1 MYAQPVQA
9 VDLQDLKFSLKKF
22 GKSISKAAHEV
33 EHFAHDMEP
42 IAKMAYKETKNVGKL
57 AAKAA
62 PVISA
67 VAGDDYGQYAT

>member
-9 VDLQDLKFSLKKF
+9 VDLQDLKFSFHKF
-22 GKSISKAAHEV
+22 GKSISKAAHDA
-33 EHFAHDMEP
+33 EHIAHQIEP
-42 IAKMAYKETKNVGKL
+42 IAKVAYKETKNVGKL
-57 AAKAA
+57 AGKAA